1 MPKYILLLIILLQLN
16 ICLGKEDS
24 DRILIDPNSQKENI
38 IKEGTEFSV
47 KTPCSTRDLYLLNE
61 KENKD
66 TIKPKGSRKI
76 WEEGSRCFIIY
87 NFEAKAATKESI
99 SINFGS
105 YLSKL
110 QQQLLNKKPTPELIV
125 EVDIAK

>member
-1 MPKYILLLIILLQLN
+1 MSKHILLLIILIQLN

-99 SINFGS
+99 SIKFGS
-105 YLSKL
+105 FLSKL
-110 QQQLLNKKPTPELIV
+110 QQELLNKKPTPELIV
-125 EVDIAK
+125 NVDIAK